1 MHFIATSVTML
12 GTPLMMGLTK
22 RYKPREEPLAGTNTA
37 TIPSYLHDNV
47 IISNEA
53 TPKLRT
59 P

>member
-1 MHFIATSVTML
+1 ML